1 MSTLTIILIVLS
13 ALFLIIH
20 LATERYGLALLWTVI
35 LALNITTGIAETK
48 KEQQKNQER
57 IHSETIYDIDGYK
70 IDSTITI
77 NGLDTTKTYTI
88 SYWRYNYK

>member
-1 MSTLTIILIVLS
+1 MSTLTIILIIISVI
-13 ALFLIIH
+13 FLIINVF
-20 LATERYGLALLWTVI
+20 AERYGLALLWTVI
-35 LALNITTGIAETK
+35 LALNITTGITETR

-88 SYWRYNYK
+88 SYWRYNNK